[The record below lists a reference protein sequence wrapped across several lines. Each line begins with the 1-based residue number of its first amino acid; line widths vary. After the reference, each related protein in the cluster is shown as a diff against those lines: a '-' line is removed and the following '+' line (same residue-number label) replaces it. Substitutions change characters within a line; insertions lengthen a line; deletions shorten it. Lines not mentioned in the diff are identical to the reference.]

1 MKVDLL
7 PFYGLRK
14 PLSRFLLISLAVF
27 AYSVAWLHA
36 QGVTM
41 PRRGGNPVA
50 AKVMNPVPSS
60 EVSIDAGRKIY
71 RQHCPRCHGPEGRGD
86 GGGAGA
92 GGQPADFTDAEWEFG
107 GSDGEIYAA
116 IAQGT
121 SADMEAYGERIAATE
136 IWNLVNYLRTLKH

>member
-1 MKVDLL
+1 MKPTWRPVSMWR
-7 PFYGLRK
+7 PASAGL
-14 PLSRFLLISLAVF
+14 LLILFTTTLVMAT
-27 AYSVAWLHA
+27 
-36 QGVTM
+36 QGAPSATL

-50 AKVMNPVPSS
+50 AKVMNPVPST
-60 EVSIDAGRKIY
+60 EASIEAGRKIY

-107 GSDGEIYAA
+107 GSDGEIFAA

-121 SADMEAYGERIAATE
+121 SADMEAYAERIPATE
-136 IWNLVNYLRTLKH
+136 IWNLVNYLRTLIH